1 MKIIYKYAMIASA
14 VLSLAA
20 CNDLI
25 ESSEPAVDIERAI
38 ILTAT
43 REGTNPNTRSF
54 RMDDGTTWWGPKEEI
69 SVFYGSGSNGGSK
82 FTSSN
87 TTLAETTEFEGS
99 ISMSGNKEFW
109 AVYPYSADNSC
120 DGSSIITVI
129 PSQQTGV
136 EGNFSNDAFPAMG
149 KSGSLTMP
157 FYNICGGIKFFVSR
171 ADIKSVTF
179 KGNNGEVLAGKVK
192 VTFGADGKPEVAE
205 VIEGQTEVT
214 LTAPDGGT
222 FKAGK
227 YYYVTLLPGLLDGEF
242 TMTFTTASETGTLK
256 SDKQQTIKRS
266 VFGTLKSIDS
276 KVAEWESN
284 VVEPEYVDLGLP
296 SGLKWATFNVGATK
310 PEEYGGL
317 FAWGETT
324 PRPAA
329 SFTQYWN
336 AYKWC
341 NGSKDRITK
350 YCIDS
355 SFWGSSYPMDNKTV
369 LDLEDDAARA
379 NWGNSWRMPTDEEW
393 NELIENCTWTW
404 TSNYNGTGVA
414 GGIVTSNKPGYTD
427 KSIFLPCPIL
437 NDDLYKDLGYTPA
450 TLGLYWSSSLS
461 LQPQSSQLAYC
472 LAFDSSQVLEDC
484 LNRFAGFPVRP
495 VYGEFIPVAFITL
508 NESSLNLI
516 VNSSAQLVATITP
529 SNATEPSVRWVSADK
544 SIVTV
549 DGTGNVTA
557 VAEGTTTVS
566 AYASN
571 GLSASCV
578 VTVSKPI
585 PEPEAVDLGLPSGIK
600 WATFNVGATKPE
612 EYGDYF
618 AWGET
623 EPKWDYDWSTYK
635 FELGTDYNGPFSK
648 YVTNSSYGTVDNKT
662 VLDPEDDAAH
672 VNWGGSWRMPTDT
685 EWAELINTCTLTWT
699 GDYNGTGVAGIIVTS
714 NISGYTDKSIF
725 LPAAGRRNGARL
737 NGAGSNGR
745 YWSSSLISDLPYGAC
760 GVNFLSGDVGMGSGG
775 RYCGRSVRPVSE

>member
-1 MKIIYKYAMIASA
+1 MKNVYKYALIASA
-14 VLSLAA
+14 SLSLAA
-20 CNDLI
+20 CNNLI
-25 ESSEPAVDIERAI
+25 EPSETVDIERTI
-38 ILTAT
+38 TLIAT
-43 REGTNPNTRSF
+43 REGTDSNTRSV
-54 RMDDGTTWWGPKEEI
+54 RMEDGPTWWGPKEEI
-69 SVFYGSGSNGGSK
+69 SVFYGSGTNGGSK
-82 FTSSN
+82 FTSKN
-87 TTLAETTEFEGS
+87 TTIAETTEFEGS
-99 ISMSGNKEFW
+99 ISMSGSKEFW
-109 AVYPYSADNSC
+109 AVYPYSIENSC

-149 KSGSLTMP
+149 ESGSLTMP
-157 FYNICGGIKFFVSR
+157 FYNICGGIKFFISR
-171 ADIKSVTF
+171 TDINSVTF

-192 VTFGADGKPEVAE
+192 VAFGADGKPEVAE
-205 VIEGQTEVT
+205 VIEAQTEVT
-214 LTAPDGGT
+214 LTAPDGGA

-227 YYYVTLLPGLLDGEF
+227 YYYVTLLPGLLDGGF
-242 TMTFTTASETGTLK
+242 TMSFTTASETGTLK

-266 VFGTLKSIDS
+266 VFGTLKNIDS

-336 AYKWC
+336 TYKWC

-355 SFWGSSYPMDNKTV
+355 SFWGSSDPMDNKTV

-379 NWGNSWRMPTDEEW
+379 NWGDSWRMPTDEEW

-404 TSNYNGTGVA
+404 TDNYNGTGVA

-495 VYGEFIPVAFITL
+495 VYGEFIPVSSISL
-508 NESSLNLI
+508 SESSLNLEKG
-516 VNSSAQLVATITP
+516 SSAQLTATIAPT
-529 SNATEPSVRWVSADK
+529 NATELSVRWVSSDD

-549 DGTGNVTA
+549 DQNGNVSA
-557 VAEGTTTVS
+557 VAEGTATVT

-571 GLSASCV
+571 GLSASCN
-578 VTVSKPI
+578 VTVI
-585 PEPEAVDLGLPSGIK
+585 PPLTETGKTFEAVDLGLSVK
-600 WATFNVGATKPE
+600 WATFNIGATRPE
-612 EYGDYF
+612 EYGEF
-618 AWGET
+618 FSWGELMTHKEEGYNWSSYMWCDGT
-623 EPKWDYDWSTYK
+623 ETSMTKYNTKSEYGLIDNITTLLSEDDVAQVELGGNWRIPTR
-635 FELGTDYNGPFSK
+635 FELD
-648 YVTNSSYGTVDNKT
+648 
-662 VLDPEDDAAH
+662 
-672 VNWGGSWRMPTDT
+672 
-685 EWAELINTCTLTWT
+685 ELRDHCYRTWT
-699 GDYNGTGVAGIIVTS
+699 TQNGVYGYLLKGKKT
-714 NISGYTDKSIF
+714 GYTNASIF
-725 LPAAGRRNGARL
+725 LPAAGYCGDNYLFVSGTNGF
-737 NGAGSNGR
+737 
-745 YWSSSLISDLPYGAC
+745 YWSSSLYPSTPYGAYYLRIYS
-760 GVNFLSGDVGMGSGG
+760 GNFYMDVYN
-775 RYCGRSVRPVSE
+775 RYYGFSIRPVCP